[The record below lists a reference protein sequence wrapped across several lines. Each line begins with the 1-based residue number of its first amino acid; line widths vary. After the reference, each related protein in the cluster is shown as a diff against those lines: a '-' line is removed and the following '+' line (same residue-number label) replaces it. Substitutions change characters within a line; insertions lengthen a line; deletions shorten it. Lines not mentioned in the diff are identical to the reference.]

1 ILSRY
6 GSLNT
11 IQSTLTSR
19 FISTVLDG
27 VMSIVTVVMLFIY
40 NAKLAWL
47 VIGLFVAYALL
58 RFMAYDPVRR
68 ANEEQII

>member
-1 ILSRY
+1 
-6 GSLNT
+6 
-11 IQSTLTSR
+11 R

-47 VIGLFVAYALL
+47 VIGLFLAYALL